1 MFLQP
6 AVGLD
11 NAPVGQDVDKEK
23 EEAQEDTGEAPG
35 DKLCEKL

>member
-6 AVGLD
+6 AVGPD

-23 EEAQEDTGEAPG
+23 KEAQEDTGEAPE
-35 DKLCEKL
+35 DKLSVKL